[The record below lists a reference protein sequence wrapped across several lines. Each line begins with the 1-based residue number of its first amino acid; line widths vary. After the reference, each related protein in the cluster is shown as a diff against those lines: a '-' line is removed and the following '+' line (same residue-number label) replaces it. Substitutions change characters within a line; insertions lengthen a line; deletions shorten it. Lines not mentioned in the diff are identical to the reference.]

1 MKALKFV
8 CLVLTLL
15 GAHIGVSQN
24 EVKPLQPKPPC
35 FLSVSCERLDKAEYA
50 EKMLPI
56 VQAECQELR
65 NGLQSEK
72 EARRLEQIDSQ
83 RREIGYLNKQAESDQ
98 KVKKLEDTNAA
109 LRQQRWIACAVGVV
123 VGVLSVVF

>member
-1 MKALKFV
+1 
-8 CLVLTLL
+8 
-15 GAHIGVSQN
+15 
-24 EVKPLQPKPPC
+24 
-35 FLSVSCERLDKAEYA
+35 
-50 EKMLPI
+50 MLPI
-56 VQAECQELR
+56 VQAECHELR

-83 RREIGYLNKQAESDQ
+83 RREIGYVNKQAESDQ